1 MSRTT
6 ELSLFLSTMLNA
18 RRVLSGDI
26 VGKIPSASFFSSLL
40 SEICDPD
47 GIIAFKRDH
56 LRTRRRGGR
65 SERDKH
71 HLGQDFR
78 VHGIARVMKN
88 VAASARNRTSI

>member
-1 MSRTT
+1 
-6 ELSLFLSTMLNA
+6 
-18 RRVLSGDI
+18 
-26 VGKIPSASFFSSLL
+26 
-40 SEICDPD
+40 
-47 GIIAFKRDH
+47 